1 MKIVITGGGGF
12 IGRRLAKCI
21 LAEVELTGPSGR
33 REPITELVLFDAVSP
48 PKGDLADDRSSATV
62 GDITDVDMVSEVI
75 NQETDSVFHLAA
87 VVSAGAEADFALGYK
102 VNLQGSRNE

>member
-21 LAEVELTGPSGR
+21 LAEGELTGPSGK

-48 PKGDLADDRSSATV
+48 PEDQLTDNRVSVAV
-62 GDITDVDMVSEVI
+62 GDVTDP
-75 NQETDSVFHLAA
+75 
-87 VVSAGAEADFALGYK
+87 DFGYI
-102 VNLQGSRNE
+102 VNDL